1 MYAWRVRTERKPMN
15 KEEFAAQLK
24 ADGYTEIETKNLPAV
39 SPTMGTAILTRFV
52 ASCSGALS
60 Q

>member
-1 MYAWRVRTERKPMN
+1 MN

-24 ADGYTEIETKNLPAV
+24 ADGYTEIETKKLPAV

-52 ASCSGALS
+52 SSCSGALS